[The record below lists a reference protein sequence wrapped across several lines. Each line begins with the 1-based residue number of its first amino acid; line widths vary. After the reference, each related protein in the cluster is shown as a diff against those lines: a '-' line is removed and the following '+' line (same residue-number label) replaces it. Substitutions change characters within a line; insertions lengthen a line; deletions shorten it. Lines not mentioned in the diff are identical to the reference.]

1 MKISDT
7 IDPHVLPSI
16 KLKAFWVLDRLEES
30 GNDRFSAGAMST
42 FLIEKYTIKT
52 SRQAIEYALKQDRH
66 ATHKNNSGYKL
77 MESGRKQ
84 LKELKQKEEVV
95 MIEAGKPFSAKN
107 IALKNIF
114 ATLKGEILICDPYV
128 DINTLDI
135 IFKNSDK
142 KKPVKILTQNIID
155 KPTGTFTRHLADL
168 RNEGYKVEIG
178 VYSSSDL
185 HDRYVMDKQ
194 TFWLS
199 GNSLNHLG
207 NKESFLVRLGEDIR
221 QSMLATFNNRWKVIT
236 KI

>member
-7 IDPHVLPSI
+7 IDPHILPSI
-16 KLKAFWVLDRLEES
+16 KLKAFWVLDKLEKN
-30 GNDRFSAGAMST
+30 GNDRFNASAMST

-52 SRQAIEYALKQDRH
+52 SRQAIEYALKQDGR

-95 MIEAGKPFSAKN
+95 IIEAGKPFSAKN
-107 IALKNIF
+107 IALKDIF
-114 ATLKGEILICDPYV
+114 TALKGQTLICDPYV
-128 DINTLDI
+128 DTNTLDI

-142 KKPVKILTQNIID
+142 KKPIKILTKNVID
-155 KPTGTFTRHLADL
+155 KPVGTFAQHLTDL

-185 HDRYVMDKQ
+185 HDRYVMDNQ
-194 TFWLS
+194 TFWFS

-207 NKESFLVRLGEDIR
+207 NKESFLVHLGEDIR
-221 QSMLATFNNRWKVIT
+221 QSMLATFNNRWKVS
-236 KI
+236 KKL